1 MKPTRPYAMTARA
14 AKAEA
19 TKARIRK
26 AAIALY
32 SDRPIEDFTL
42 EEVAN
47 RAQTTVQTVLRA
59 FGSKEELVYEA
70 LDEMAAAG
78 VALRPTAPGN
88 VAEAVLEFHEIYEAM
103 GDLVIQRL
111 ADEHRRPTLKPGLE
125 AGRRNHRA
133 GVETA
138 FAPQLAR
145 VSGIERTRL
154 LTILLTAT
162 DVYVWKLV
170 RRDMALSRSEAHAI
184 VCRII
189 EGVTEQEQANGED
202 SLVELVGRRQPST

>member
-1 MKPTRPYAMTARA
+1 MTARA

-32 SDRPIEDFTL
+32 LDRPIEDFTL
-42 EEVAN
+42 EEVAKP
-47 RAQTTVQTVLRA
+47 AQTTVQTVLRA

-78 VALRPTAPGN
+78 VALRQTAPGD
-88 VAEAVLEFHEIYEAM
+88 VAEAVRAFHEIYEAM
-103 GDLVIQRL
+103 GDLVVQRL
-111 ADEHRRPTLKPGLE
+111 ADEHRRPALKPGLE

-133 GVETA
+133 GVESA

-145 VSGIERTRL
+145 VSGIARTRL
-154 LTILLTAT
+154 LTILITAT
-162 DVYVWKLV
+162 DVYVWKLL
-170 RRDMALSRSEAHAI
+170 RRDMAMSRTEAEAI
-184 VCRII
+184 VCLII
-189 EGVTEQEQANGED
+189 EGVTRQEQANGED
-202 SLVELVGRRQPST
+202 SLVELVGRRKPSA